1 MRSQKHPTKSCV
13 SWRVIVSLIT
23 LAVMAATLSSCGKE
37 TKFPTEPAEHRLLDE
52 LNKWPDKYYWL
63 VETGVASRVMGIRE
77 SGDSI
82 EDALKRVN
90 KLVSQVKADWSHIA
104 ELDTAAELI
113 DYFRQHDLEPIA
125 EAIQQTLEQN
135 EPQEPEPTGEFHPQ
149 LQALAIKRGLI
160 SSYQEVQK
168 ELES

>member
-1 MRSQKHPTKSCV
+1 MRSQTHGTRSWVP
-13 SWRVIVSLIT
+13 WRVIVSIIT
-23 LAVMAATLSSCGKE
+23 LVMMATTLSSCGKE
-37 TKFPTEPAEHRLLDE
+37 TVFPTEPPEHRLLEE

-82 EDALKRVN
+82 DEALERVDE
-90 KLVSQVKADWSHIA
+90 LVSKVKADWSHIA
-104 ELDTAAELI
+104 KLDTAEKLLN
-113 DYFRQHDLEPIA
+113 YFRQHDLEPIA
-125 EAIQQTLEQN
+125 EAIEETLSQN
-135 EPQEPEPTGEFHPQ
+135 KAREPTGEFHPQ